1 MISSPLQNIEATAQK
16 EIYQMIIVT
25 GGAGLIGSAVVQ
37 RLNQIGRED
46 ILIVDHLGLTEK
58 WRNLAPLR
66 FMDYLEKDAFER
78 LLDCGTTASRLPG
91 SKLDAVI
98 HLGACSATTEPDATY
113 LIRNNFEYS
122 RKLALSA
129 LATDARFIYASSAAT
144 YGNGEHGFVDDDS
157 QLPQLRPMNMYGYS
171 KQLFDL
177 WALRNGVLD
186 KIVGIKYFNVYGPNE
201 QHKGEMRSLVLK
213 AFEQISATGTLRLFK
228 SHRPEYGDGEQ
239 LRDFVYV
246 KDAAAMT
253 LHFLFQN
260 KNAGGLFNVGGGTAV
275 SWNRLARAVFSAMG
289 RPVSIEYI
297 DMPESIRG
305 TYQYLTCADT
315 SKIRAAGYAAP
326 VAPVEEA
333 VADYVSNYI
342 VSGKRLGD

>member
-1 MISSPLQNIEATAQK
+1 
-16 EIYQMIIVT
+16 MIIVT

-37 RLNQIGRED
+37 RLNQLGRDD
-46 ILIVDHLGLTEK
+46 ILIVDHLGHTDK
-58 WRNLAPLR
+58 WRNLSALR

-78 LLDCGTTASRLPG
+78 MVDDGDLVGRLPG
-91 SKLDAVI
+91 GRGLDAVI
-98 HLGACSATTEPDATY
+98 HLGACSATTETDATY

-129 LATDARFIYASSAAT
+129 LAADARFVYASSAAT
-144 YGNGEHGFVDDDS
+144 YGDGEQGFVDDHKL
-157 QLPQLRPMNMYGYS
+157 LPQLRPMNMYGYS

-177 WALRNGVLD
+177 WALHQGVLD

-213 AFEQISATGTLRLFK
+213 AYEQIGASGALRLFR

-239 LRDFVYV
+239 LRDFIYV

-253 LHFLFQN
+253 LHFLQN
-260 KNAGGLFNVGGGTAV
+260 KAANGIFNVGGGTTV
-275 SWNRLARAVFSAMG
+275 SWNRLAKAVFNAMEK
-289 RPVSIEYI
+289 PVSIEYI
-297 DMPESIRG
+297 DMPESIRS

-315 SKIRAAGYAAP
+315 SKIRAAGYSDP
-326 VAPVEEA
+326 VTSVEEA
-333 VADYVSNYI
+333 VSDYIRNYL
-342 VSGKRLGD
+342 VPGKRLGD